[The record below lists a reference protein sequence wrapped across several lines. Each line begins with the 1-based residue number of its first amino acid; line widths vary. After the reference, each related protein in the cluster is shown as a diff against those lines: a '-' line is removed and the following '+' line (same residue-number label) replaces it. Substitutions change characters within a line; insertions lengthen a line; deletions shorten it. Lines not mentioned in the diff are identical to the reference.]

1 MPPASVP
8 ASVSAEAVR
17 VVVQTRPLLP
27 FEMAHGAVETLHLTA
42 EPPCLRVS
50 RPLAADA
57 SFSAFDAVYAAQT
70 GDRPDE
76 LYAAHV
82 SPLVAGLFSGFNA
95 TVFAYGQT
103 SAGKSYTMHHVTAQ
117 AATQLFERKR
127 KLEAKGNVNV
137 TVRVGF
143 VEIYRERIRD
153 LVDGTRAPL
162 GVVNVQVRER
172 KSARGNGKRNA
183 VPSVFLDGAKERCV
197 AEEGD
202 LMDIIREG
210 ALVRQTASTGMNASS
225 SRSHSIITI
234 TVQLEPLDAGDGKA
248 GAAEAQCLSAKLHL
262 VDLAGSERAK
272 RTAVVGERFAE
283 GVDINKGLF
292 ALAKVISTLADNASR
307 KDPRA
312 QKAHVPYRDSKLT
325 RLLQDSLGGN
335 ARTLL
340 VACVSPADTSRE
352 ETLGTLRYAE
362 RAKSIKN
369 RPKVN
374 TEVDSV
380 EISDLRARLARA
392 RAEIATLA
400 AENERLRA
408 CIGPGRR
415 RSSVSNG
422 AASIRSPLSSPQ
434 TSSLTSS
441 SGSPPP
447 PPRMDPLI
455 VTRDDDLVTGLKYR
469 IMELE
474 GMLDRANL
482 SAGDREALLGMDSD
496 KIVSRSPLGK
506 LKNVGLAALS
516 HVDNNDGKRKMD
528 SKSRGGHGPR
538 RRTRTTNPS
547 TMRRR
552 GAALRADSHKQLP
565 GTEPKPQVEGGMGF
579 RPCSISESIMPAR
592 QRAPQRIPT
601 RLSPVKNNLSSSEA
615 HLFGENDGNSF
626 DPDEDDMDANV
637 RNAISASR
645 MDEMR
650 RTFLQRLR
658 QAESDKSALD
668 SKRIQL
674 VRRMSALQRKHEKEI
689 EELKASHQSRLA
701 GMRTKIADVK
711 RLEAESTRLTKLR
724 DGSDAARKKLAAKM
738 KVAQKQR
745 DDLVSKLGD
754 SLTKAE
760 LMKKTYSKEKR
771 ELSKSERLL
780 RAELRRC
787 EVGKSRQEAVINR
800 LRMENEAMKNK
811 LRDAGRQHIL
821 RANSG
826 ITPRSSTRATTY

>member
-1 MPPASVP
+1 MPSAPASV
-8 ASVSAEAVR
+8 SVSAEAVR

-27 FEMAHGAVETLHLTA
+27 FEVAHGAVSTLHLSA
-42 EPPCLRVS
+42 EPPCVRVS
-50 RPLAADA
+50 RPLTADA
-57 SFSAFDAVYAAQT
+57 SFPAFDAVYAAQT

-76 LYAAHV
+76 LYAVHV

-117 AATQLFERKR
+117 AASQLFETKR
-127 KLEAKGNVNV
+127 ELETKGNVNV

-162 GVVNVQVRER
+162 GVVDVQVRER
-172 KSARGNGKRNA
+172 KAARGKGKGKTA
-183 VPSVFLDGAKERCV
+183 PSVFLDGAKERCV
-197 AEEGD
+197 TEEGD

-248 GAAEAQCLSAKLHL
+248 GPAEAQCLSAKLHL

-283 GVDINKGLF
+283 GVEINKGLF

-312 QKAHVPYRDSKLT
+312 PKAHVPYRDSKLT

-352 ETLGTLRYAE
+352 ETVGTLRYAE

-374 TEVDSV
+374 TEADSV

-408 CIGPGRR
+408 CIGPRRR
-415 RSSVSNG
+415 RSDMSNCP
-422 AASIRSPLSSPQ
+422 ASARSPLSSPQ
-434 TSSLTSS
+434 TSSLTSLS
-441 SGSPPP
+441 CSPPP

-455 VTRDDDLVTGLKYR
+455 VTREDDLVTGLKYR

-482 SAGDREALLGMDSD
+482 SAGDREALLDMDSD
-496 KIVSRSPLGK
+496 KVVSRSPLGK
-506 LKNVGLAALS
+506 LKEVGLAALS
-516 HVDNNDGKRKMD
+516 HVDNSDGKRKTD
-528 SKSRGGHGPR
+528 SKSREAHGPR

-547 TMRRR
+547 TLRRG
-552 GAALRADSHKQLP
+552 GAALRADPYKPLP
-565 GTEPKPQVEGGMGF
+565 AVEPKAQVEGGMGF
-579 RPCSISESIMPAR
+579 RARSISESTMPAR
-592 QRAPQRIPT
+592 QHAPQRIPT
-601 RLSPVKNNLSSSEA
+601 RLSPVKNPLSSSGS
-615 HLFGENDGNSF
+615 HLFGESDGNSL
-626 DPDEDDMDANV
+626 DQDEDGMDPNV
-637 RNAISASR
+637 MNAISASR
-645 MDEMR
+645 MADMR

-658 QAESDKSALD
+658 QAEADKSALD
-668 SKRIQL
+668 SKRIQV

-689 EELKASHQSRLA
+689 EELKGSHQSRLA

-724 DGSDAARKKLAAKM
+724 DGSDAARKKLLAKV
-738 KVAQKQR
+738 KVAEKQR
-745 DDLVSKLGD
+745 DELVSKLD
-754 SLTKAE
+754 ESRTKAE
-760 LMKKTYSKEKR
+760 SMKRTYSKEKR

-780 RAELRRC
+780 RAELRKC
-787 EVGKSRQEAVINR
+787 EVGKSRQEAVSNR
-800 LRMENEAMKNK
+800 LRMENETMKNK
-811 LRDAGRQHIL
+811 LRDVGRQQVR

-826 ITPRSSTRATTY
+826 ITPRASTRATTY